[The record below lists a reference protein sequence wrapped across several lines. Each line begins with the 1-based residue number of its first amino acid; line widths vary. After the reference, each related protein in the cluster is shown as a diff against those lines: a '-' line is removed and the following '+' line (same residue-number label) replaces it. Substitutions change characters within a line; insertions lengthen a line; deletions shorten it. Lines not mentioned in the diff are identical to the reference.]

1 MKEFSVSLKEKLRR
15 IDYVVF
21 FSVFGMTSLS
31 ILTLAGAANAS
42 AAGPR
47 RVVIQLAASLVGLV
61 MAYIISLFDYDEL
74 LNHFTF
80 PLLGIG
86 VGLMVLTVLFGV
98 GPDETSTNKCW
109 LSIPGLPFDIQ
120 PAEFVKIIFI
130 MTFAKHIDI
139 VKKKI
144 NHPLVVLSLCIHGGL
159 ITGLVLLTGDL
170 GSALVYL
177 AIMAIMLYTGGL
189 SLWYFVA
196 ALAIVIVLFP
206 YLWPKLSEYQQQRIL
221 VGFNPELDPIKYGY
235 QALRSRDAIAAGG
248 FTGAGFSGGSYF
260 KLIPE
265 YKSDFLFAV
274 FCEKFGFLGAFCYMA
289 LMGTLIIRLIWIA
302 RHARKD
308 CGANIC
314 IGVAAIMLVQS
325 LENIGMCLGML
336 PVVGITLPF
345 LSYGGSSML
354 ASFIY
359 IGVIQSIVTHN
370 QKYYFERENA

>member
-47 RVVIQLAASLVGLV
+47 RVVIQIAASLVGLV

-189 SLWYFVA
+189 SLLYFVA